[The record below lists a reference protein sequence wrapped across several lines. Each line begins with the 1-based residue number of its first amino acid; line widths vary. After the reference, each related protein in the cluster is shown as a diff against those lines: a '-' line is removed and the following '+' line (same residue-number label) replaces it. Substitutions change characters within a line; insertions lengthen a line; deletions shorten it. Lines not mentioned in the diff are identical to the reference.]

1 MPKPRSPKE
10 IKQFLGL
17 TGYYRKF
24 VPRFSDMAR
33 PLTKLLAHDC
43 EFEWTKQCDISF
55 QMLKDTLCSALILK
69 YPDTNKP
76 YMLYTDASKY
86 GWAGVLTQSH
96 TSTVDGKTITM
107 DHPVSY
113 VSGLFCGSQLNWA
126 ALTKEAY
133 AIYMSIK
140 KSTFYLTGHEITLRS
155 DHLPLKKFLRKM
167 TLNNMV
173 NNWSTEI
180 ESFNINFVHISGK
193 ANVLADTLSR
203 LIDTNPDLQ
212 QQPEL
217 EGHEFGKYCFE
228 TLPKVRGSTSH
239 IKLGGDMAEVC
250 EIQITYDNPEN
261 SELSVELPLE
271 DDKFAS
277 LQENDPK
284 IWDLCDK
291 VKEGE
296 YKQFYFVNNNI
307 LFRSIVDN
315 GHKFEARVIPES
327 LRDVVLHLGH
337 NQSGHNGY
345 QRTYAAIKHL
355 YYWKGMRTQVL

>member
-1 MPKPRSPKE
+1 M
-10 IKQFLGL
+10 
-17 TGYYRKF
+17 
-24 VPRFSDMAR
+24 
-33 PLTKLLAHDC
+33 
-43 EFEWTKQCDISF
+43 
-55 QMLKDTLCSALILK
+55 
-69 YPDTNKP
+69 
-76 YMLYTDASKY
+76 
-86 GWAGVLTQSH
+86 
-96 TSTVDGKTITM
+96 
-107 DHPVSY
+107 SY
-113 VSGLFCGSQLNWA
+113 VSGLFHGSQLNWA

-180 ESFNINFVHISGK
+180 ESFNINFVHIAGK

-203 LIDTNPDLQ
+203 LIDTKPDLQ

-217 EGHEFGKYCFE
+217 EGHEFSKYCSE
-228 TLPKVRGSTSH
+228 TLPMARGSTSH
-239 IKLGGDMAEVC
+239 IKLGGDVAKVC
-250 EIQITYDNPEN
+250 EIQITNNNPKN
-261 SELSVELPLE
+261 LELSGKLLLE

-284 IWDLCDK
+284 IQDLHGK

-296 YKQFYFVNNNI
+296 YINV

-315 GHKFEARVIPES
+315 GHKFEARVILES

-345 QRTYAAIKHL
+345 QGTYTAIKHL